1 MILAALAFDAEATRL
16 FLKDLL
22 GDNVAAMSPELLPWE
37 RIKGYQEIANE
48 AALKELGPLRPK
60 GTGKLEKANKAARK

>member
-1 MILAALAFDAEATRL
+1 MILVASTLCVEATRL

-22 GDNVAAMSPELLPWE
+22 GDNIAVMSPELLPWE
-37 RIKGYQEIANE
+37 SIKGYQEIANE
-48 AALKELGPLRPK
+48 AALRELGPLRPK